1 MVLFIAIQITQKKI
15 NRTKEKGRPF
25 ECGLNIMS
33 PSHIPFSFQFF
44 LVALLFLIF
53 DVEIAI
59 ILSYPIERTRT
70 KNITAIFSFLIV
82 LTIGLIYE

>member
-1 MVLFIAIQITQKKI
+1 MKLTKKKV
-15 NRTKEKGRPF
+15 RGRKEKRRSF
-25 ECGLNIMS
+25 ECGFNIIS

-59 ILSYPIERTRT
+59 ILSYPIETTTT
-70 KNITAIFSFLIV
+70 KNLTIIFSFLIV
-82 LTIGLIYE
+82 LTIGLLYE